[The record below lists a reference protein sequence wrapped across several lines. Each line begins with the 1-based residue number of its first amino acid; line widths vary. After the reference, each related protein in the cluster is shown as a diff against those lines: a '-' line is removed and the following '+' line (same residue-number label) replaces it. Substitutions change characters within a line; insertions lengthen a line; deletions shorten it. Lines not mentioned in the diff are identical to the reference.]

1 MLLVNQMK
9 VYVRNARTGGFYEWM
24 VHKKEKKSLKKVVKV
39 TSLVQY
45 QLHTELI

>member
-1 MLLVNQMK
+1 MPGLVDFMSGW
-9 VYVRNARTGGFYEWM
+9 YI
-24 VHKKEKKSLKKVVKV
+24 KEKKSLKKVVKV